1 MNNSMWQEISYP
13 IRANLANYPGDT
25 PFSSSSQYFSDNQIM
40 LSEFTSGLHY
50 ATHSDAPC
58 HFIKNGKSIEK
69 MPLEHYI
76 GKCQVINVN
85 FTDHEPR
92 LITPQALS
100 TIVVAPRVLFA
111 SNTFDYYQ
119 PYHDN
124 YAVLSHEL
132 VEFLIERGCRLVGID
147 TPSIDDTNSV
157 NFVNHRKLLA
167 AEIAVIE
174 GLNLR
179 NIDSGIYEMLAIP
192 LALEGLEASPLRVF
206 IKKSKF

>member
-25 PFSSSSQYFSDNQIM
+25 PFSSSSQYFSDSQIM
-40 LSEFTSGLHY
+40 LSEFTCGLHY

-85 FTDHEPR
+85 FIDHEPR
-92 LITPQALS
+92 IITPQVLP
-100 TIVVAPRVLFA
+100 TIVAPRVLFA

-119 PYHDN
+119 PYHGN

-132 VEFLIERGCRLVGID
+132 VAFLIERSCCLVGVD
-147 TPSIDDTNSV
+147 TPSVDDANSV

-179 NIDSGIYEMLAIP
+179 DIDSGIYEMLAIP

-206 IKKSKF
+206 IKKI